1 MRSSSTDNLRS
12 DYIEEIN
19 LQFELRTE
27 LRRVEET
34 GETVGSERLKK
45 LIENSQGRAQKL
57 DQEIQ
62 GRYFK
67 A

>member
-1 MRSSSTDNLRS
+1 MRYTPTDSLRS

-34 GETVGSERLKK
+34 GETVGSERLKR

-57 DQEIQ
+57 DEEIQ
-62 GRYFK
+62 GRFLK